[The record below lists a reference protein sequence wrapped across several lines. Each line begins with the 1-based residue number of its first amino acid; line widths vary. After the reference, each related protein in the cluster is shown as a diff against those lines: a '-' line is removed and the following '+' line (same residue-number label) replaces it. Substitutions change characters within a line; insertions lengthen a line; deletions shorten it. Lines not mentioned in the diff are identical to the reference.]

1 MKIAARTA
9 LALGLVIGGLA
20 ISDFAYNAYQ
30 RASGLDAIS
39 SVDRDGRRVGNGGDD
54 PPNAN
59 MSHFEELQQLD
70 AAAALLAAA
79 FLLTSTVISR
89 RIKLHRR

>member
-39 SVDRDGRRVGNGGDD
+39 SVDRDGRRVG
-54 PPNAN
+54 
-59 MSHFEELQQLD
+59 
-70 AAAALLAAA
+70 
-79 FLLTSTVISR
+79 
-89 RIKLHRR
+89 